1 MKILFVTLGL
11 PYPPDCGARIHDY
24 NLIKNISGHHS
35 VFLLSLITEEKQ
47 VRQVDHLRKLCH
59 YLDFVLANSLS
70 VKEHLFSIAHTILNG
85 RPLATHPFIYD
96 EMMNKISKVIGKY
109 DPDIVQIEHSF
120 LAPYV
125 EAIPTDSRCK
135 KILSFHNLAFN
146 QYKRMFFL
154 KTPIKEKF
162 LFLVKW
168 MLMHGWEARYAQM
181 FDHCLVVSPIE
192 KEALGSANPN
202 VPISI
207 VDNGV
212 DTTLYQPLGEGPQ
225 ENTLIFVG
233 VMGYPPNIDAVLY
246 FCNSIMPLIQNRIPD
261 LKLVVVGHEPAPEIR
276 ELAER
281 GNVTVTGY
289 VENVI
294 PYYQQSQVTIVPLR
308 GGGGTRLKILES
320 MALGRPIV
328 STTLGCEGL
337 NVTDGENI
345 MISDSPREFSERVI
359 QLLTDKGLRERI
371 ARNARRLVET
381 HYDWAVISRKLM
393 KVYENISDYSKVR
406 MLD

>member
-1 MKILFVTLGL
+1 
-11 PYPPDCGARIHDY
+11 
-24 NLIKNISGHHS
+24 
-35 VFLLSLITEEKQ
+35 
-47 VRQVDHLRKLCH
+47 
-59 YLDFVLANSLS
+59 
-70 VKEHLFSIAHTILNG
+70 
-85 RPLATHPFIYD
+85 
-96 EMMNKISKVIGKY
+96 
-109 DPDIVQIEHSF
+109 
-120 LAPYV
+120 
-125 EAIPTDSRCK
+125 
-135 KILSFHNLAFN
+135 
-146 QYKRMFFL
+146 
-154 KTPIKEKF
+154 
-162 LFLVKW
+162 
-168 MLMHGWEARYAQM
+168 
-181 FDHCLVVSPIE
+181 
-192 KEALGSANPN
+192 
-202 VPISI
+202 
-207 VDNGV
+207 
-212 DTTLYQPLGEGPQ
+212 
-225 ENTLIFVG
+225 
-233 VMGYPPNIDAVLY
+233 MGYPPNIDAVLY

-337 NVTDGENI
+337 NVTDGDNI
-345 MISDSPREFSERVI
+345 MISDSPREFAERVI

-393 KVYENISDYSKVR
+393 KVYHNISDYSKVR